1 MEGREWRLS
10 LSVEAVLILV
20 YLFLFRD
27 KGLLGALAAGKAT
40 QS

>member
-10 LSVEAVLILV
+10 LSVVAALIPV
-20 YLFLFRD
+20 YLFLSRD
-27 KGLLGALAAGKAT
+27 KGLLGELEAGKAT